1 MIKAYIIERM
11 YVSKHLLLQ
20 RRIKKN
26 VYDIEIITWI
36 FLELHPLIL
45 GVAKAS
51 VSIFAVILILTFVFP
66 SLLKV
71 FATHDIFNEMAILT
85 KAISRK

>member
-36 FLELHPLIL
+36 FLELRPLIH
-45 GVAKAS
+45 GVAKLIFKYS
-51 VSIFAVILILTFVFP
+51 SILFLIL
-66 SLLKV
+66 L
-71 FATHDIFNEMAILT
+71 
-85 KAISRK
+85 

>member
-36 FLELHPLIL
+36 FLELRPLIH
-45 GVAKAS
+45 GVAKLNFKYSS
-51 VSIFAVILILTFVFP
+51 VLFFILL
-66 SLLKV
+66 
-71 FATHDIFNEMAILT
+71 
-85 KAISRK
+85 